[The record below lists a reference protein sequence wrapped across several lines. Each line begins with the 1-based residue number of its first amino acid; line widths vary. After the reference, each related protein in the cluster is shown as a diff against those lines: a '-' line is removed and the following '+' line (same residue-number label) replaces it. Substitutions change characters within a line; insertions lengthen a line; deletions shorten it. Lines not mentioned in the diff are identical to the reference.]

1 MSASSS
7 HLPDKYA
14 HLAKAAESKPKY
26 VRAITPRLRVLL
38 FIVFGLFGILAANG
52 LYLSSITFLQW
63 FRGEVYE
70 NHFYQLMFLVHLA
83 LGLLL
88 ITPVV
93 VFGFLHMWKARNRR
107 NKRAVRIGYALFSV
121 ALAILVSGVLLM
133 RIGAFNIVNPDIRV
147 IVYWA
152 HIAAPLAAGW
162 LYWLHRLAGPKIK
175 WAVGGRIA
183 TVVGVAVAAMVA
195 FQATNS
201 RISSGEAPKD
211 GAKYFQPSLAS
222 TATGKFIN
230 ADTLMNDDYCLKCHP
245 DVYDSWLHSAH
256 HLSSFNNP
264 AYLTSVRETRKL
276 AYERD
281 GNLQATRWCAGCHD
295 PVPFFSGAFDDP
307 NYDDVADPTAH
318 AGITCTV
325 CHAIQSIESTTGNG
339 HYVIDEPD
347 HYPFAYSDNPLL
359 QSLNELLVKAK
370 PSFHKSEMLKP
381 FHKSEDFCSTCHKVS
396 LPRELTQYREW
407 MRGQNHHD
415 SYLLSGVS
423 GHGARSFYYPPVA
436 EDNCNGCHMPEI
448 ASNDFGAKYSEKL
461 GTLAVKD
468 HLFVGANTALP
479 YWFNDDKVVQRT
491 QEFLKK
497 SLRVDIFGVREEG
510 SVEGELI
517 APLRPEIPTL
527 ERGEAYLLETV
538 VRTLTLGHHFTQG
551 TTDSN
556 NIWLEVTVEDTGQE
570 GSPLIGSSGL
580 QQPDGTV
587 DPWAHFINN
596 FVLDRNGDRI
606 NRRNAQ
612 DIFTV
617 LYAHQIPP
625 GAGHT
630 VHYKLRV
637 PEQAVGPLKVNVKV
651 NYRKF
656 DTEYLRIIEEDR
668 LKKDPMLRG
677 QDGVTNP
684 LPVTLMAEDT
694 VMLPIAG
701 GQPLAKD
708 ANPLPDFPE
717 WKRWNDYGIGML
729 LKGRAELKQA
739 AEAFAAVEALGRYDG
754 PLNLA
759 RVMVEEGDLNAATI
773 ALTRS
778 AGFDPPP
785 PPWTYAW
792 LSGVIDRQQGN
803 LESAAESLRGV
814 LETKVPER
822 KFDFSLDYVVRNEL
836 GLTLFDLA
844 QRAKVMDDNHRYEEQ
859 LAAAEKEFQRV
870 LDTDA
875 ENVTAHANLA
885 RIYGLMNDP
894 EPRDLHHSLHQKYK
908 PDDNA
913 SEMAI
918 PKARQ
923 KYPAADRAAEALV
936 VYDLQREQ

>member
-1 MSASSS
+1 MSATSSNV
-7 HLPDKYA
+7 PDKYA
-14 HLAKAAESKPKY
+14 HLTRAAESKPKY
-26 VRAITPRLRVLL
+26 VRAITPRLRILL
-38 FIVFGLFGILAANG
+38 FIVFGLFGTLAANG
-52 LYLSSITFLQW
+52 LYLSAVTFLQW

-93 VFGFLHMWKARNRR
+93 VFGLMHMWKARNRR
-107 NKRAVRIGYALFSV
+107 NKRAVRIGYALFAV
-121 ALAILVSGVLLM
+121 ALTILVSGVLLM
-133 RIGAFNIVNPDIRV
+133 RVGGFNIVNPDARA

-152 HIAAPLAAGW
+152 HIAAPLGAVW
-162 LYWLHRLAGPKIK
+162 LYWLHRLAGPSIK
-175 WAVGGRIA
+175 WAVGGKIA
-183 TVVGVAVAAMVA
+183 VVVGVAVAAMVA
-195 FQATNS
+195 FQSTNS
-201 RISSGEAPKD
+201 RISSGDAPKD

-222 TATGKFIN
+222 TSTGKFIN

-245 DVYDSWLHSAH
+245 DVYDSWVHSAH

-264 AYLTSVRETRKL
+264 AYLASVRETRKV
-276 AYERD
+276 AYDRD
-281 GNLQATRWCAGCHD
+281 GTVQATRWCAGCHD

-325 CHAIQSIESTTGNG
+325 CHAIQSVESTTGNA

-396 LPRELTQYREW
+396 LPGELTKYREW

-436 EDNCNGCHMPEI
+436 EDNCNGCHMPEV

-461 GTLAVKD
+461 GELAVKD
-468 HLFVGANTALP
+468 HLFIGANTALP
-479 YWFNDDKVVQRT
+479 FWYGADKVVERT
-491 QEFLKK
+491 QKFLKE
-497 SLRVDIFGVREEG
+497 SLRVDIFGIRKDG
-510 SVEGELI
+510 NVEGELI

-527 ERGEAYLLETV
+527 NRGEDYLIETV
-538 VRTLTLGHHFTQG
+538 VRTLKLGHHFTQG

-556 NIWLEVTVEDTGQE
+556 NIWLEVTVEDTGME
-570 GSPLIGSSGL
+570 GSPQIGASGL
-580 QQPDGTV
+580 QEPDGTV
-587 DPWAHFINN
+587 DKWAHFINN
-596 FVLDRNGDRI
+596 FVLDRDGNRI

-612 DIFTV
+612 DIFTA
-617 LYAHQIPP
+617 LYMHQIPP
-625 GAGHT
+625 GAGQT
-630 VHYKLRV
+630 VHYKLQV
-637 PEQAVGPLKVNVKV
+637 PEQAVGPLKVTVKV

-656 DTEYLRIIEEDR
+656 DTEYLRIIENDQTPR
-668 LKKDPMLRG
+668 DPKLRD

-684 LPVTLMAEDT
+684 LPITTMAEDT

-701 GQPLAKD
+701 GNPLAPD
-708 ANPLPDFPE
+708 ANPVPDFPE
-717 WKRWNDYGIGML
+717 WQRWNDYGIGML
-729 LKGRAELKQA
+729 LKGKAELKQA
-739 AEAFAAVEALGRYDG
+739 AEAFTAVEALGRYDG

-759 RVMVEEGDLNAATI
+759 RVMVEEGDLNAATE

-778 AGFDPPP
+778 ANFDPPP

-803 LESAAESLRGV
+803 LESAAESLKGV

-836 GLTLFDLA
+836 GLTLLDLA
-844 QRAKVMDDNHRYEEQ
+844 QRANVMDDKGQFEVQ
-859 LAAAEKEFQRV
+859 LAAAEREFQRV
-870 LDTDA
+870 LDTDS

-885 RIYGLMNDP
+885 RIYGLMNNT
-894 EPRDLHHSLHQKYK
+894 ERRDYHNSLHQKYK

-913 SEMAI
+913 SEIAI

-923 KYPAADRAAEALV
+923 KYPAADHAAEALV
-936 VYDLQREQ
+936 VYDLQRKE